1 MGRPLAKGLFSRE
14 EQEAARRKAIKEIT
28 DMLSDAPATIGEI
41 YSAIDGMRATIVGYL
56 GYMHKTMRAI
66 RPSGGFKGRARL
78 WELGADPALP
88 DLDEELDRLIA
99 AKRGW
104 RKAEQIG
111 MQRDPLIAALFGPA
125 PHQ

>member
-1 MGRPLAKGLFSRE
+1 MGRPLAKGLFTRE
-14 EQEAARRKAIKEIT
+14 EQEAARQKAIKEIEA
-28 DMLSDAPATIGEI
+28 MLGEAPATIGEV
-41 YSAIDGMRATIVGYL
+41 YQAVDGMRATIVGYMS
-56 GYMHKTMRAI
+56 YMHKTLRKI
-66 RPSGGFKGRARL
+66 RPTGTKKAHAML

-104 RKAEQIG
+104 RPAVQVG

-125 PHQ
+125 HQ

>member
-1 MGRPLAKGLFSRE
+1 MGRPLAKGLFTRE
-14 EQEAARRKAIKEIT
+14 EQEAARQKAIKDIT
-28 DMLSDAPATIGEI
+28 EMLDDAPATIGEV
-41 YSAIDGMRATIVGYL
+41 YQAVEGMRATIVGYM
-56 GYMHKTMRAI
+56 GYMHKTLRAI
-66 RPSGGFKGRARL
+66 RPTGKFRGRAML

-111 MQRDPLIAALFGPA
+111 MQRDPLIAFLFGEA
-125 PHQ
+125 K